1 MPDVPALFN
10 SACCCAVR
18 MPIPHGV
25 SFAVQLLMEAQ
36 NRSNLLSAQFPAKSL
51 RALPGKTA
59 SHFSGNCPG
68 LLLAQFPAKPLRALP
83 GIALAVQICRSFTY
97 MQF

>member
-1 MPDVPALFN
+1 
-10 SACCCAVR
+10 

-36 NRSNLLSAQFPAKSL
+36 NRSNLLCTQFPAKS
-51 RALPGKTA
+51 
-59 SHFSGNCPG
+59 
-68 LLLAQFPAKPLRALP
+68 LRALP

-97 MQF
+97 MHS

>member
-25 SFAVQLLMEAQ
+25 SFAVQLLIEAQ
-36 NRSNLLSAQFPAKSL
+36 NRSNLLCTQFPAKS
-51 RALPGKTA
+51 
-59 SHFSGNCPG
+59 
-68 LLLAQFPAKPLRALP
+68 LRALP

>member
-25 SFAVQLLMEAQ
+25 SFSCM
-36 NRSNLLSAQFPAKSL
+36 S
-51 RALPGKTA
+51 PGRVPR
-59 SHFSGNCPG
+59 F
-68 LLLAQFPAKPLRALP
+68 
-83 GIALAVQICRSFTY
+83 
-97 MQF
+97 

>member
-25 SFAVQLLMEAQ
+25 FLSQFTQFRQ
-36 NRSNLLSAQFPAKSL
+36 NRFVHCLEVL
-51 RALPGKTA
+51 RSFVYAIPDG
-59 SHFSGNCPG
+59 
-68 LLLAQFPAKPLRALP
+68 KPLHTFP

-97 MQF
+97 MQS